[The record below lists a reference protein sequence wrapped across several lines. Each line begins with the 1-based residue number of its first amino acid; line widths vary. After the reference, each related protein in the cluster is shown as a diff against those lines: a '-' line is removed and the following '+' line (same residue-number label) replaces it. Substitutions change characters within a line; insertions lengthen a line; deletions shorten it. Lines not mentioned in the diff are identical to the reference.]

1 MSGLILVIANK
12 AYSSWSLRPW
22 LALKQAGAAFTE
34 VVIPLRQPETAA
46 TIARWSP
53 AGRVPVL
60 RHGDV
65 VIWESIAIL
74 EYVAELFPAAHLWP
88 ADPAAR
94 AHARTLAAEMHSGFM
109 PLRSSMN
116 MNVRR
121 HWPGRGRTPEVEQAS
136 AASPTPMP
144 CTRRWSPASR
154 PTGCP
159 SMARV
164 KLMPMPCS
172 TCRLCAPGTPT
183 PKASRGP
190 LPLLKANSR
199 HSGVPAAVLLKR
211 APRVLIAFPSS

>member
-60 RHGDV
+60 RHGETT
-65 VIWESIAIL
+65 IWESIAIL

-94 AHARTLAAEMHSGFM
+94 AHARTLAAEMHSGFT

-121 HWPGRGRTPEVEQAS
+121 HWPGRGRTPGVEQDIERITAMWRDCRARFGAGGPFLFGS
-136 AASPTPMP
+136 FTNADAMYAPVV
-144 CTRRWSPASR
+144 TRFK
-154 PTGCP
+154 TY
-159 SMARV
+159 
-164 KLMPMPCS
+164 
-172 TCRLCAPGTPT
+172 
-183 PKASRGP
+183 
-190 LPLLKANSR
+190 
-199 HSGVPAAVLLKR
+199 GVPLDGACQAYADAVLNLSAMR
-211 APRVLIAFPSS
+211 TWYADAESEPWTIAAFEGE